1 MAHYAKIG
9 LNNKVILVVPFDDNK
24 ILDANGVEQEEV
36 GRQILENETGWPLW
50 IKTSIGTTENKH
62 YIFNSDNVRVLS
74 DNQSKAFR
82 GNFASLGYTWD
93 EENQIFWPPKP
104 YSTFIKDLTTAS
116 WKSTTPFP
124 AITTYTENGIEK
136 PYSIS
141 YDNDNVRYLAGK
153 INDVTKVCGNYEKY
167 WNPNTNAWI
176 NI

>member
-9 LNNKVILVVPFDDNK
+9 LNNKVILVVPFDKNK
-24 ILDANGVEQEEV
+24 ILDSNGVEQEEV

-50 IKTSIGTTENKH
+50 IKTSIGTLENKH

-93 EENQIFWPPKP
+93 EENQIFWPPKR
-104 YSTFIKDLTTAS
+104 YSTWVKDLTTAS
-116 WKSTTPFP
+116 WKSPITYPT
-124 AITTYTENGIEK
+124 ITTYIEGDVEK
-136 PYSIS
+136 RYSIV

-153 INDVTKVCGNYEKY
+153 IDDVTKRCGDYEKR
-167 WNPNTNAWI
+167 WDSNNNVWI